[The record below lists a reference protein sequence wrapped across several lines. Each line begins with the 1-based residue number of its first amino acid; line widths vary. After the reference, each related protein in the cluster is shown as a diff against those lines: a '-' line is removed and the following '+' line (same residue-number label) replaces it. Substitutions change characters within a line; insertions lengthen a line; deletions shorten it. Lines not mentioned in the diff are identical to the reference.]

1 MPGPPASDQRV
12 FKPLPQ
18 FPQPPGRR
26 CPSERREAW
35 FPGAGQRRPHPP
47 ARPPAMMGRA
57 RAPTGEGRQKGEQRP
72 GALGWPRLQPFLT
85 PPPLPAAS
93 FLRPPP
99 CTFARAFHVLPP
111 RPARIVHAPPTPSE
125 LRGTPPPRPATLSA
139 RASHL
144 ARFRALFFY
153 PPISPTP
160 PGPAAPPHTGKA
172 WAARR
177 RGGARGARAGP
188 APRGRKG
195 GGAGAARAVCSR
207 PRARRRRRELR
218 EEEEGRELKEQDSPF
233 PDPPFFA
240 SAPPHG

>member
-1 MPGPPASDQRV
+1 MVPGGGAAASTPPSPTARDDGASPRTHGGRSAEGGAEAWGSGVAPAAAFSHPASFTRCLIPPPP
-12 FKPLPQ
+12 PLHVCTR
-18 FPQPPGRR
+18 FSRPPPTACTHR
-26 CPSERREAW
+26 
-35 FPGAGQRRPHPP
+35 
-47 ARPPAMMGRA
+47 ARPPHAFR
-57 RAPTGEGRQKGEQRP
+57 
-72 GALGWPRLQPFLT
+72 T
-85 PPPLPAAS
+85 PW
-93 FLRPPP
+93 
-99 CTFARAFHVLPP
+99 
-111 RPARIVHAPPTPSE
+111 HA
-125 LRGTPPPRPATLSA
+125 PPRPATLSA